1 MAAGAG
7 EHTMT
12 GPVQL
17 KVEILS
23 NLSHLSLG
31 TACIA
36 LVAHLHRPNAFKVLD
51 DFKVRYIVVGFEKD
65 RVRPLAQ
72 N

>member
-1 MAAGAG
+1 
-7 EHTMT
+7 
-12 GPVQL
+12 VQL

-51 DFKVRYIVVGFEKD
+51 DFKVRYIVVGFEKI
-65 RVRPLAQ
+65 LYSH
-72 N
+72 